1 MNNPS
6 ESIQMAVV
14 HRPSSSGID
23 LPAGASAEDLRSTDY
38 HAVEMPDVGIQMAT
52 IHAPNDEVI
61 EFPAGATIDQLK
73 PADYRV
79 VEVAEGEK

>member
-1 MNNPS
+1 MYNPS

-23 LPAGASAEDLRSTDY
+23 LPAGACAGDLQPTDY
-38 HAVEMPDVGIQMAT
+38 HVIEMPDVGIQMAT

-61 EFPAGATIDQLK
+61 EFPAGATVDQLDST
-73 PADYRV
+73 DYHV
-79 VEVAEGEK
+79 VEVAEDGT